1 MKDSLDF
8 FKKIKDNYSVL
19 LGTQKT
25 IILFF
30 DGKNV
35 TSNQSINLYDLEKGS
50 FSRSLVNTAK
60 EFSIRWHC
68 KALVGIDEMLFI
80 INKPYNFI
88 KKYRNTASDIVSIT
102 SQEIFSYFNNIYQN
116 KNMYFHAKVFAIN
129 IDKVELFLKY
139 QLSRW
144 TNVLLQYYLK
154 KNGYDTHNLKFVDMK
169 RIVTE
174 TGIYNNLIP
183 LFRNGLLIQNRKYY
197 DFSKYVNGNFEEF
210 VFSFNVQLPTN
221 VQKVDIEDF

>member
-1 MKDSLDF
+1 
-8 FKKIKDNYSVL
+8 
-19 LGTQKT
+19 
-25 IILFF
+25 
-30 DGKNV
+30 
-35 TSNQSINLYDLEKGS
+35 
-50 FSRSLVNTAK
+50 
-60 EFSIRWHC
+60 
-68 KALVGIDEMLFI
+68 
-80 INKPYNFI
+80 
-88 KKYRNTASDIVSIT
+88 
-102 SQEIFSYFNNIYQN
+102 
-116 KNMYFHAKVFAIN
+116 MYFHAKVFAIN